1 MALKSQGGGT
11 SVRCANR
18 HSLIYRSLENYT
30 FRTFTSYEEKLN
42 VFAGFEEANPGRFS
56 DKHETRLLKPL
67 SPSKI

>member
-42 VFAGFEEANPGRFS
+42 VFAGFEEAKSQKVFGQ
-56 DKHETRLLKPL
+56 HELAAPMADPTHR
-67 SPSKI
+67 